1 MITARHRQIDKM
13 NLNILVEHKQ
23 DGGAIASVL
32 ELPAYRVEAETGDLA
47 LVKLQTL
54 LTEQLAAA
62 EIVPLQIRLP
72 HETADR
78 PWAKYAG
85 IFENDPDFAE
95 IARALRAERES
106 DDESEVDPALY
117 SR

>member
-1 MITARHRQIDKM
+1 M

-23 DGGAIASVL
+23 DGRAIASVL
-32 ELPAYRVEAETGDLA
+32 EIPAYRVEAETRDLA
-47 LVKLQTL
+47 LAKLQKL

-62 EIVPLQIRLP
+62 EVVPLEIKLP
-72 HETADR
+72 HEAAPH

-85 IFENDPDFAE
+85 IFKNDPDFTE
-95 IARALRAERES
+95 IARGFRAERES
-106 DDESEVDPALY
+106 NDESEIDSAVY